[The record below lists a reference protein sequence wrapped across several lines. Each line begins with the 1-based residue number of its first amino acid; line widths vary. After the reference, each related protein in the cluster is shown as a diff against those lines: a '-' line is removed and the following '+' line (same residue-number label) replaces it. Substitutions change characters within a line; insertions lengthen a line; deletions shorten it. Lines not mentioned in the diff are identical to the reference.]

1 MVARAMSVAYDGD
14 ISPIDFTCQLYQ
26 YHYEYEAHHM
36 ITEPHYGWD
45 GFDSETWDA
54 ECDKFYDF
62 LKDLFAQAGKES
74 D

>member
-1 MVARAMSVAYDGD
+1 
-14 ISPIDFTCQLYQ
+14 
-26 YHYEYEAHHM
+26 M

>member
-45 GFDSETWDA
+45 GFDSETWDD

-62 LKDLFAQAGKES
+62 LKDLFAQAGKER